1 MNSTTTKLLES
12 LIKNEEKD
20 ISQYNGMKL
29 SNFVYENKENL
40 SLIALKNVLF
50 FNNDEFSYEK
60 IFTERK
66 NCEWLN
72 KLLKSFFKNC
82 LEEEG
87 NIKKEYE
94 YFNRLFSLHYDEISQ
109 KYFEF
114 LKTLKQMKKEI
125 DYDLFGCLISFL
137 SFING
142 NKEYRKLLENI
153 GKNQII
159 TLLKSNYE
167 KEREKSLWYILTDY
181 CTINHIPVL
190 YKYSKSEI
198 DPKKFF
204 IDISELKCF
213 VDLCKSN
220 TSFEKFIQTIYNFV
234 KDSRDTKNNKPAK
247 LQRFIE
253 EIFIMLNICLEN
265 CESWDDRFLYSAYD
279 EIYKMAFNYTS
290 DNFDENYT
298 DFVVHYKVKYNLNN
312 GDFFHLFFNGLIKE
326 NFCETFSNLQLKENI
341 NIIDEK
347 NIKILINK
355 FSKRKNSK
363 KKKNKKVNE
372 IPKEKINN
380 NEINEIKQSESS
392 LSKTESTNDKKG
404 QPTKGEKKEQQQL
417 SSINESDNSF
427 ESLKK
432 KIIEMN
438 IKFNIELDNMKNEMR
453 EKNEES
459 ETKIEELQSEIEEL
473 KSENEELKSEIEELQ
488 SENIKQDIKITKLSQ
503 DIKEMKKSLVK
514 K

>member
-1 MNSTTTKLLES
+1 MNSTTRKLLES

-50 FNNDEFSYEK
+50 FKNDEFSYEK

-109 KYFEF
+109 NYSEF

-265 CESWDDRFLYSAYD
+265 CESWEDRFLYSAYD

-326 NFCETFSNLQLKENI
+326 NFCDTFPNLQLKENI
-341 NIIDEK
+341 NVNDEK
-347 NIKILINK
+347 NIQILINNI
-355 FSKRKNSK
+355 SKRKNK
-363 KKKNKKVNE
+363 KTKKNKKVNE
-372 IPKEKINN
+372 IPKEKIN
-380 NEINEIKQSESS
+380 EINEIKQSESS
-392 LSKTESTNDKKG
+392 LSKHESINDKKG
-404 QPTKGEKKEQQQL
+404 QPPKEEKKEQKQL
-417 SSINESDNSF
+417 SSINESDNCF
-427 ESLKK
+427 ELLKK
-432 KIIEMN
+432 KIIEEMN
-438 IKFNIELDNMKNEMR
+438 IKFNIELDKMKNEFFEMR
-453 EKNEES
+453 KENNDVKK
-459 ETKIEELQSEIEEL
+459 KIEELHSEIEEL
-473 KSENEELKSEIEELQ
+473 K

-503 DIKEMKKSLVK
+503 DIKEMKNSLGIK